1 MRTKSIGAFQR
12 LHLKHVHLTP
22 GTYLNAG
29 TSTFGLI
36 SDDQRWVLLD
46 LKSHSFVIFMLGIMR
61 PSAFAC
67 FQAVFC
73 MALSPSIGPGVN
85 RQQSSS
91 SVSTSALPY
100 LEQTEDWVEL
110 NQRFPVRIMIDKKDL
125 KQHRLIP
132 VGSSASV
139 VIARSH

>member
-1 MRTKSIGAFQR
+1 MLAQVR
-12 LHLKHVHLTP
+12 LVSSVTI
-22 GTYLNAG
+22 NAG
-29 TSTFGLI
+29 S
-36 SDDQRWVLLD
+36 LLD

-61 PSAFAC
+61 LSAFVC

-73 MALSPSIGPGVN
+73 MALSQALALASTAN
-85 RQQSSS
+85 KAHLQSQL
-91 SVSTSALPY
+91 ALPY

-110 NQRFPVRIMIDKKDL
+110 DQRFPVRIMIDKKDL